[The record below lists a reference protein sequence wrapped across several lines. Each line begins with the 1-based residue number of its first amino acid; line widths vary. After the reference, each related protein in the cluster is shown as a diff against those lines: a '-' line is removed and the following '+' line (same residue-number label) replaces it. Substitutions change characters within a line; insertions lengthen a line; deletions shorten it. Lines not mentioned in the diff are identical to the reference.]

1 MNESNEII
9 PAERIDR
16 GILIIRGQKVMIDAD
31 LAELYG
37 VPTKRLN
44 EQVRRNADRFPADF
58 MFQLTDDEKK
68 QVVANCD
75 HLQKLKYSATLPY
88 AFTEHG
94 AVMLAAVLNS
104 PVAVQAS
111 IQVVRAFVRIRQLL
125 ATNTDL
131 ARRMA
136 TLEKKYDARFKA
148 VFDAIKQLMSTDEK
162 PKKKIGFG

>member
-9 PAERIDR
+9 PAERLDR
-16 GILIIRGQKVMIDAD
+16 SILIIRGQKVMIDAD

-58 MFQLTDDEKK
+58 MFQLTEDEKQ

-75 HLQKLKYSATLPY
+75 HLQKLKYSANPPY

-125 ATNTDL
+125 STNNDL

-148 VFDAIKQLMSTDEK
+148 VFDAIKQLMSSDEK
-162 PKKKIGFG
+162 PKRKIGF

>member
-75 HLQKLKYSATLPY
+75 PLQKLKYSATLPY

>member
-9 PAERIDR
+9 PAERLDR
-16 GILIIRGQKVMIDAD
+16 SILVIRGQKVMLDSD
-31 LAELYG
+31 LADIYS
-37 VPTKRLN
+37 VPTKALN
-44 EQVRRNADRFPADF
+44 QAVKRNADRFPADF
-58 MFQLTDDEKK
+58 MFQLTEAEKK
-68 QVVANCD
+68 QVVTVCD
-75 HLQKLKYSATLPY
+75 HLQKLKYSANPPY

-125 ATNTDL
+125 STNTDL

-136 TLEKKYDARFKA
+136 MLEKKYDARFKA